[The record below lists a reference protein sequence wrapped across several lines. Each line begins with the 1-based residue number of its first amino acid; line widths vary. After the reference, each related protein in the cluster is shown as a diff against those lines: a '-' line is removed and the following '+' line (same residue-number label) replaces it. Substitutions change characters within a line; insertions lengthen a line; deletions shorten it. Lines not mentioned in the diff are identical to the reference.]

1 MAIARDMI
9 ADVLDEAGIEFVF
22 GLPGGGTVGIFNSL
36 WDKRQSVRAILVRH
50 EQGAA
55 IMADAYG
62 RATGRPAV
70 IMGQGAFMG
79 SNALFGMMEAFSSG
93 SPMVVLTDTSDG
105 DNALHPQNQSVA
117 GEHGSPDLLGI
128 FRSTTKYTAMAAS
141 PKDAVI
147 ASQLA
152 IKHAIS
158 GRPGPT
164 AVVLRSAS
172 INGEVDVEEPP
183 FIHDTMGYL
192 TMSPPVAPARDV
204 ERVADLL
211 AGAENPVIMAGNG
224 VHLSNAHA
232 NLKELAE
239 LLGAPVATSYKG
251 KSAIPETHPL
261 SVGMAGV
268 FGQAVANETIGAADV
283 VLIVGARLTPQDTV
297 RESPTVFDPRRQ
309 KLVQID
315 IDPRNAGWTFPVEVG
330 LIGDA
335 REVLGQLIA
344 AAGQSE
350 YAGSIDVPAR
360 TRAVQA
366 RKAKSGFFED
376 DALHSDET
384 PVLPQRLVRILRD
397 SLDDDAVVSLD
408 AGNNRVWMCHYF
420 QTKAPK
426 TFFAP
431 GGLAGMGWA
440 MPAALALKLVY
451 PNRQVVGVTGDG
463 GFMMSI
469 HAIQTAVQYKLP
481 VVYVVMNDSALGMVR
496 MNQGDRPM
504 ASEFGDVDHGAIAR
518 GFGAFGVQVQDP
530 RDLPGA
536 LEQALNCGGPAV
548 VDVVISKTA
557 SIDDVRN
564 SPRLATET

>member
-79 SNALFGMMEAFSSG
+79 SNALFGMMEAYTSG

-128 FRSTTKYTAMAAS
+128 FKSTTKYTAMAAS

-251 KSAIPETHPL
+251 KSSIPETHPL

-283 VLIVGARLTPQDTV
+283 VLVVGARLTPQDTV

-309 KLVQID
+309 KLIQID

-335 REVLGQLIA
+335 REVLGQLIV
-344 AAGQSE
+344 AAGDK
-350 YAGSIDVPAR
+350 ANTPAASTRPRGPGLSRREKQNPASSR
-360 TRAVQA
+360 TTPCTPMRHRSCPNGWCASFGTRWMTTRSSA
-366 RKAKSGFFED
+366 S
-376 DALHSDET
+376 T
-384 PVLPQRLVRILRD
+384 PVTTGYGCATTFRPKRRKPFSHRGDWLAWVGRCRPHLPSNSSTR
-397 SLDDDAVVSLD
+397 
-408 AGNNRVWMCHYF
+408 
-420 QTKAPK
+420 
-426 TFFAP
+426 
-431 GGLAGMGWA
+431 
-440 MPAALALKLVY
+440 
-451 PNRQVVGVTGDG
+451 TGR
-463 GFMMSI
+463 S
-469 HAIQTAVQYKLP
+469 
-481 VVYVVMNDSALGMVR
+481 
-496 MNQGDRPM
+496 
-504 ASEFGDVDHGAIAR
+504 
-518 GFGAFGVQVQDP
+518 
-530 RDLPGA
+530 
-536 LEQALNCGGPAV
+536 
-548 VDVVISKTA
+548 
-557 SIDDVRN
+557 
-564 SPRLATET
+564 